1 MKTDRRGSA
10 LLLVLMALFLLTA
23 AVMAFAALVSAQ
35 LETAVSR
42 NGGLEAKA
50 MAHSGFVAAVASF
63 QDPTAKTRL
72 FEEELSM
79 NPPLGFRAR
88 VISEGAKL
96 NIKTLLKPK
105 DPLNDALLLRWLE
118 RHGLD
123 WNQREKLLACMH
135 DWVDEDDLKELNGLE
150 DEGTYHPANRDFEN
164 LDEITQVAGV
174 GPLLKSPGWQDEL
187 TLFGDGR
194 IDLSSA
200 EAPVLALLPG
210 LSEGRIKHFLEIRRG
225 KDGVDGTLDDITF
238 KDVPHAFD
246 YLGLGR
252 PERKALERFVAVN
265 GAIVRIISE
274 GHAGDIVRQLE
285 VVTRKG
291 GAKPQILYWKE

>member
-1 MKTDRRGSA
+1 MKTQVRGSA

-23 AVMAFAALVSAQ
+23 AVMAFYALVHAQ
-35 LETAVSR
+35 LQTSLSANS
-42 NGGLEAKA
+42 GLDAKA
-50 MAHSGFVAAVASF
+50 MAHSGFVVAVASF
-63 QDPTAKTRL
+63 QDATAKTRV
-72 FEEELSM
+72 FQEEVSV
-79 NPPLGFRAR
+79 NPPLAFHAR
-88 VISEGAKL
+88 VIGEGSKL
-96 NIKTLLKPK
+96 NIKTMLKPK
-105 DPLNDALLLRWLE
+105 DPTKDALLLRWLE
-118 RHGLD
+118 RHGLE
-123 WNQREKLLACMH
+123 WNERERLVACMH

-150 DEGTYHPANRDFEN
+150 DEGDYHPANRDFET
-164 LDEITQVAGV
+164 LDEITQVAGA
-174 GPLLKSPGWQDEL
+174 GALLQSPGWQEEL
-187 TLFGDGR
+187 TLYGDGK
-194 IDLSSA
+194 IDLSAA

-238 KDVPHAFD
+238 KDTEQAFD

-252 PERKALERFVAVN
+252 PERKALGNFVTVN

-274 GHAGDIVRQLE
+274 GRSGDIVRQLE